1 MRVDS
6 CAPDSEAKE
15 AKKNNNS
22 GRSLAFETLGLGWH
36 CTKLNCVLWVSL
48 HPPKSVMG
56 GKNMAVLIKTWCMAH
71 GLKLTYYKVICTQ
84 RAQKFKMSHG
94 TPTIE
99 RWWRT
104 GGWSSDS
111 QLCIPLKWLQ
121 AFCRVV
127 PSSRHKC
134 LDVEKMSLFCSSLSY
149 MLGMGRAR
157 FICMGGLYSGFIQG

>member
-1 MRVDS
+1 MVATSWVMRVDS
-6 CAPDSEAKE
+6 CAPDSEAE

-22 GRSLAFETLGLGWH
+22 GRSLAFETLGLGWQ

-104 GGWSSDS
+104 GGWSSDL

-127 PSSRHKC
+127 PSSRHKNKSN
-134 LDVEKMSLFCSSLSY
+134 LPFCESFWNY
-149 MLGMGRAR
+149 KCFLG
-157 FICMGGLYSGFIQG
+157 